1 MGAGGS
7 VMFGLPK
14 LYLYAA
20 LIVAWALSVVGVG
33 YWQRIDGRADLAREI
48 AAAAA
53 EKRLAD
59 IEEKERIEDELE
71 STPDAGLVD
80 LIIDGGW
87 LRSQD

>member
-1 MGAGGS
+1 
-7 VMFGLPK
+7 MFGLSK

-20 LIVAWALSVVGVG
+20 LVAAWALSVVGVG
-33 YWQRIDGRADLAREI
+33 YWQRLDGRADLAREI

-59 IEEKERIEDELE
+59 IEEKERIEDALE

-80 LIIDGGW
+80 LIINGGW
-87 LRSQD
+87 LREEN